1 MVKAIQGGIQR
12 ALLNLQTIFLNLL
25 NAQQNAVAVQRPE
38 RDGLEDQ
45 HVQRALQKFA
55 LLVHGSGFS

>member
-1 MVKAIQGGIQR
+1 VQR
-12 ALLNLQTIFLNLL
+12 A
-25 NAQQNAVAVQRPE
+25 E